1 MSPGDDSL
9 AIISLDTATR
19 DMRSAVN
26 RLREAV
32 VQLPPSGQAAI
43 SADVDTIES
52 ILAEAIRR
60 TGRQRRKLTSTPTT
74 EGKSVREIL
83 FREILAEAYEAA
95 VRGTLKLTAA
105 LTIAD
110 KPEAVPDGA
119 VDKSREALA
128 RFADARTTLAA
139 IASNYF
145 PSN

>member
-1 MSPGDDSL
+1 MSYGADSL

-19 DMRSAVN
+19 DMRSAIN

-32 VQLPPSGQAAI
+32 AQLPPSGQAAI
-43 SADVDTIES
+43 CADVDFIES
-52 ILAEAIRR
+52 IIAEAIRR
-60 TGRQRRKLTSTPTT
+60 VGRQRRKLTSPPPT

-83 FREILAEAYEAA
+83 FREILAEAFEAA

-105 LTIAD
+105 LTIVED
-110 KPEAVPDGA
+110 SSAVPDGP

-128 RFADARTTLAA
+128 RFADARTILAG

-145 PSN
+145 PSK

>member
-1 MSPGDDSL
+1 MSYGADSL

-19 DMRSAVN
+19 DMRSAIN

-32 VQLPPSGQAAI
+32 AQAAI
-43 SADVDTIES
+43 CADVDFIES
-52 ILAEAIRR
+52 IIAEAIRR
-60 TGRQRRKLTSTPTT
+60 VGRQRRKLTSPPPT

-83 FREILAEAYEAA
+83 FREILAEAFEAA

-105 LTIAD
+105 LTIVED
-110 KPEAVPDGA
+110 SSAVPDGA

-128 RFADARTTLAA
+128 RFADARTILAG

-145 PSN
+145 PSK